1 MTETYDPV
9 SHIAV
14 IALIVFY
21 WHLLRIWHQP
31 PPSDRDRD
39 TATRKP
45 AAPQQLAAET
55 DSQKGRSLRANARGT
70 AISPAAQAERA
81 PATSPCNAPFDESSF
96 LAGAAVAYERVL
108 EAYIDEDE
116 DVLQQLLDP
125 ALLAV
130 FVEAISARKKRAERR
145 ELIFIG
151 IRDMRTLQ
159 TRADPTMTTVTVR
172 FVSEAVL
179 VTYGMDGA
187 VVDGHPPK
195 VVQMTDDWSF
205 ARPRSST
212 DPNWQLV
219 ATGGIGHAPK
229 KRPDISRQHFIQSRP
244 DYESSPATPLAGSAL
259 LAGKLRHQQVGSQT
273 DRRFGERALQVGTDA
288 VP

>member
-9 SHIAV
+9 SHLAV

-21 WHLLRIWHQP
+21 WLLLRIWHQP

-39 TATRKP
+39 TRKP

-70 AISPAAQAERA
+70 AISPAAKAKPA
-81 PATSPCNAPFDESSF
+81 PMASPCDAPFDESSF

-108 EAYIDEDE
+108 RAYIDEDY
-116 DVLQQLLDP
+116 DVLEQLLDP

-130 FVEAISARKKRAERR
+130 FVEAISARKNRGERR

-159 TRADPTMTTVTVR
+159 TRVEPTMTTVTVR
-172 FVSEAVL
+172 FVGEAL
-179 VTYGMDGA
+179 MVTYGTDGA
-187 VVDGHPPK
+187 VVDGHPQN
-195 VVQMTDDWSF
+195 VGQMTDDWSF
-205 ARPRSST
+205 ARPLSST

-219 ATGGIGHAPK
+219 ATGG
-229 KRPDISRQHFIQSRP
+229 
-244 DYESSPATPLAGSAL
+244 
-259 LAGKLRHQQVGSQT
+259 VG
-273 DRRFGERALQVGTDA
+273 
-288 VP
+288 

>member
-9 SHIAV
+9 SHITV

-39 TATRKP
+39 TRKP
-45 AAPQQLAAET
+45 AAPRQLAAET
-55 DSQKGRSLRANARGT
+55 NSQKGRPLRVNARGT
-70 AISPAAQAERA
+70 AISPAAQAEA
-81 PATSPCNAPFDESSF
+81 ASTASPCDAPFDESSF

-108 EAYIDEDE
+108 RAYIDEDH
-116 DVLQQLLDP
+116 DVLEQLLDP

-130 FVEAISARKKRAERR
+130 YVEAISERKKRGERR

-159 TRADPTMTTVTVR
+159 TRAEPTMTTVTVR
-172 FVSEAVL
+172 FVGEAVM
-179 VTYGMDGA
+179 VTYGPDGA
-187 VVDGHPPK
+187 VVDGHPQN

-205 ARPRSST
+205 ARPLSST

-219 ATGGIGHAPK
+219 ATGG
-229 KRPDISRQHFIQSRP
+229 
-244 DYESSPATPLAGSAL
+244 
-259 LAGKLRHQQVGSQT
+259 VG
-273 DRRFGERALQVGTDA
+273 
-288 VP
+288 

>member
-21 WHLLRIWHQP
+21 WHWLRIWHQP

-70 AISPAAQAERA
+70 AISPAAQAEPA
-81 PATSPCNAPFDESSF
+81 PTASPCNAPFDESSF

-108 EAYIDEDE
+108 RAYIDEDY
-116 DVLQQLLDP
+116 DVLEQLLDP

-130 FVEAISARKKRAERR
+130 FVAAISARKKRGERR

-172 FVSEAVL
+172 FVSEAVM
-179 VTYGMDGA
+179 VTYGTDGA
-187 VVDGHPPK
+187 VVDGHPQN

-205 ARPRSST
+205 ARPLSST

-219 ATGGIGHAPK
+219 ATGG
-229 KRPDISRQHFIQSRP
+229 
-244 DYESSPATPLAGSAL
+244 
-259 LAGKLRHQQVGSQT
+259 VG
-273 DRRFGERALQVGTDA
+273 
-288 VP
+288 